1 MSVLTTLGNLPA
13 PVNAVLRHVYT
24 GIGVATM
31 VLVAVGLKQG
41 DATGLGNAIHQIGDG
56 IASIAAGISAIV
68 AIVSPLYAAWTATR
82 AKRIAAVGNTPNT
95 LAITLTPTGNAVDDA
110 RQTAAAAAKM
120 ATLPEVKSVISTP
133 EVAAATVSPKVVSP

>member
-41 DATGLGNAIHQIGDG
+41 DATGLGNAVHQIGDG

-82 AKRIAAVGNTPNT
+82 AARISAVGALPNT
-95 LAITLTPTGNAVDDA
+95 VVVTTSPSLTPQGDRSV
-110 RQTAAAAAKM
+110 TANLAAKI
-120 ATLPEVKSVISTP
+120 ATLPEVQNVISTP
-133 EVAAATVSPKVVSP
+133 EVAAVTVSPKVVSQ